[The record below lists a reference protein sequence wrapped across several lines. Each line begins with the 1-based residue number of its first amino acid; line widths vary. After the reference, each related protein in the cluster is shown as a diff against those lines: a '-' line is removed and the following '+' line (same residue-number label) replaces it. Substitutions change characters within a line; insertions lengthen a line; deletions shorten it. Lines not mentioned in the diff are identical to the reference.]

1 MGQMSY
7 TFKLNPQQVAEAR
20 QVLGEGPW
28 RCVEVPY
35 AEVAVEAERCRA
47 VLYASGKLLVQGR
60 GAAEFVEF
68 VVEPRITKEVAAGY
82 EEELHPEEF
91 DPHIGVDESGKGDF
105 FGPLVVAAAYVD
117 RDIARDLR
125 ALGAR
130 DSKEITSDTAAM
142 ALARKIRARLG
153 EEHLAIVHIGPEA
166 YNRMY
171 AQMGSINRI
180 LAWGHA
186 RCIEKLLEKVPD
198 CPRALSDQFG
208 PERQIQQALMERGR
222 RIVLEQHPRAESDV
236 AVAAASIL
244 ARGGFLA
251 GMERLE
257 AAAGMKLPKGAAAH
271 VVEAGK
277 KLVAARG
284 GAALTQFAKV
294 HFKTTDDVLRGL
306 GRTRADEG
314 LPPAPKRSSFPFW
327 KARKPSDGAG
337 EGAPQKPN
345 KHAENGPK
353 LPGMEP

>member
-1 MGQMSY
+1 MDAEEMGQTSY
-7 TFKLNPQQVAEAR
+7 TFKLNPQQVTEAR
-20 QVLGEGPW
+20 HVLGDGPW
-28 RCVEVPY
+28 RRVEVPY
-35 AEVAVEAERCRA
+35 AEVAVEAEGCRA

-60 GAAEFVEF
+60 GAGEFVEF
-68 VVEPRITKEVAAGY
+68 VVEPRITKEAAVGY

-91 DPHIGVDESGKGDF
+91 EPHIGVDESGKGDF

-117 RDIARDLR
+117 RDIAKDLR

-130 DSKEITSDTAAM
+130 DSKEITSDSAAM

-153 EEHLAIVHIGPEA
+153 EERLAIVHIGPEA

-171 AQMGSINRI
+171 TQMGSINRI

-198 CPRALSDQFG
+198 CPRALSD
-208 PERQIQQALMERGR
+208 QIQQALMERGR

-257 AAAGMKLPKGAAAH
+257 EAAGMKLPKGAAAH

-284 GAALTQFAKV
+284 GAALAQFAKV

-314 LPPAPKRSSFPFW
+314 LPPAPKRSSFAFW
-327 KARKPSDGAG
+327 KAKKTAASTEPAPSKRV
-337 EGAPQKPN
+337 EKS
-345 KHAENGPK
+345 PK
-353 LPGMEP
+353 LPGIEP